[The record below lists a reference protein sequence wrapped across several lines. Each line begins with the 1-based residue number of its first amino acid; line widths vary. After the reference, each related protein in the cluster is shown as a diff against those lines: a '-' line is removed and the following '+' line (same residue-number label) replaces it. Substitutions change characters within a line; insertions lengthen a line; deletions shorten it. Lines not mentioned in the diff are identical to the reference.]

1 MRIFL
6 FIAALLVGACSAES
20 GPALVATDIVVTRP
34 MPGMGMSAAY
44 LSLTN
49 NSDRTVSITRVT
61 SAQFESVELHESTI
75 EDGVARMR
83 AVPKLEIPAGA
94 TVTLQRGG
102 KHLMLMRPTGTADTL
117 VLHFYDGQDLILTV
131 DATFQ
136 SESKNPSIN

>member
-1 MRIFL
+1 MRICLFL
-6 FIAALLVGACSAES
+6 AALLVGACSAEP
-20 GPALVATDIVVTRP
+20 GPALVATEVVVTRP

-49 NSDRTVSITRVT
+49 NSDRIVSISRVT
-61 SAQFESVELHESTI
+61 SAQFESVELHESTV

-102 KHLMLMRPTGTADTL
+102 KHLMLMRPTGPADTL
-117 VLHFYDGQDLILTV
+117 ALHFYDDEDLILTV

-136 SESKNPSIN
+136 SELKNSSTN

>member
-1 MRIFL
+1 MRICLFL
-6 FIAALLVGACSAES
+6 AALLVGACSAEP
-20 GPALVATDIVVTRP
+20 GPALVATEVVVTRP

-49 NSDRTVSITRVT
+49 NSDRIVSISRVT
-61 SAQFESVELHESTI
+61 SAQFESVELHESTV

-102 KHLMLMRPTGTADTL
+102 KHLMLMRPTGPADTL
-117 VLHFYDGQDLILTV
+117 ALHFYDDEELILTV

-136 SESKNPSIN
+136 SELKNPSTN

>member
-1 MRIFL
+1 MRICLFL
-6 FIAALLVGACSAES
+6 AAILVGACSAES
-20 GPALVATDIVVTRP
+20 GPALVATEVVVNRP
-34 MPGMGMSAAY
+34 IPGMGMSAAY

-61 SAQFESVELHESTI
+61 STQFESVELHESTV

-83 AVPKLEIPAGA
+83 AVPRLEIPAGA

-102 KHLMLMRPTGTADTL
+102 KHLMLMRPTGPADTL
-117 VLHFYDGQDLILTV
+117 VLRFYDDEDLILAV

-136 SESKNPSIN
+136 PESKNPSTN